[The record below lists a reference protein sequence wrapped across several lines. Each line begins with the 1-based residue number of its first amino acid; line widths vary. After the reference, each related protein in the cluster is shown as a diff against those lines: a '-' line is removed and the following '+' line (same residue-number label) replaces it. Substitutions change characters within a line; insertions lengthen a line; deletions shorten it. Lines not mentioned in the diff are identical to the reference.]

1 MLKLESINKN
11 CEELL
16 SQITDELHTTFMEL
30 SENSSLELE
39 VNSEFI
45 EKLGGIDKYYTYL
58 NLIKLSKE
66 LEDYLY
72 KIKGK

>member
-16 SQITDELHTTFMEL
+16 SQITDELHNTFMEL

-45 EKLGGIDKYYTYL
+45 EKLGGIGKYYNYL
-58 NLIKLSKE
+58 NLINLSKD

-72 KIKGK
+72 KIKGN

>member
-30 SENSSLELE
+30 SENSSLKLE

>member
-1 MLKLESINKN
+1 MLKLESINKT

-16 SQITDELHTTFMEL
+16 SQITDELHNTFMEL
-30 SENSSLELE
+30 SENSNLELE

-45 EKLGGIDKYYTYL
+45 QKLGGIDKYYTYL
-58 NLIKLSKE
+58 NLINLSKE

-72 KIKGK
+72 KLKGN

>member
-16 SQITDELHTTFMEL
+16 SQITDELYNTFLEL
-30 SENSSLELE
+30 NQNSEIELE

-45 EKLGGIDKYYTYL
+45 EKLGGINNYYAYL
-58 NLIKLSKE
+58 NLQKLA
-66 LEDYLY
+66 DYLESY
-72 KIKGK
+72 IDKIK